1 MFINYKNPDLKY
13 AQNGFRYNNY
23 TYFLKEKF
31 GERVQKIS
39 IDGGFTCPNRN
50 GSKGTGGCIYC
61 NNESFSPFINLSD
74 NSIKSQVESGIKY
87 FNKLGAK
94 KYIAYFQSHTNT
106 YAPINELRKKYY
118 DAIELPNII
127 GLSISTRPDCLNDKV
142 IELLNELK
150 EKTYLSVE
158 IGIES
163 VYDKSLEWMNR
174 KHDYQTTVK
183 AINKLSE
190 LEIDVTGHIIL
201 GLPTETKNEML
212 EMAKML
218 NRLPLKFLKI
228 HHLQVIRNTP
238 LAKLHK
244 NKPIKLF
251 AYIEYLE
258 FLSKFISHLK
268 QNIILQRVFSDSPIN
283 LLIAPNW
290 YKKSP
295 EIIMDLQ
302 KYMRDNDLYQGKYL

>member
-1 MFINYKNPDLKY
+1 MEY
-13 AQNGFRYNNY
+13 A
-23 TYFLKEKF
+23 
-31 GERVQKIS
+31 
-39 IDGGFTCPNRN
+39 C
-50 GSKGTGGCIYC
+50 
-61 NNESFSPFINLSD
+61 
-74 NSIKSQVESGIKY
+74 
-87 FNKLGAK
+87 
-94 KYIAYFQSHTNT
+94 
-106 YAPINELRKKYY
+106 
-118 DAIELPNII
+118 
-127 GLSISTRPDCLNDKV
+127 PDCLNDKV

-228 HHLQVIRNTP
+228 HHLQVIRNTH

-244 NKPIKLF
+244 NEPIKLF

-290 YKKSP
+290 DKKSP